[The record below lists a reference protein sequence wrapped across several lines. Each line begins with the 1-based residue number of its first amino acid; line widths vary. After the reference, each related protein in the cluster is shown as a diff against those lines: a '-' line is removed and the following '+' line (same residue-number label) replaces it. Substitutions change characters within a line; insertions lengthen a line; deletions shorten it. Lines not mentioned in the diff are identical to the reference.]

1 MCLPT
6 PHYILP
12 YTALYCSCTDP
23 VLILYEHTTHTL
35 HTLHTAHFKQHSH
48 KSVFS
53 STYSKIGGHFALAP
67 VLQ

>member
-12 YTALYCSCTDP
+12 YTALYCSCTAP
-23 VLILYEHTTHTL
+23 VQAHYTYCTHCTPYTQHTSNNTPN
-35 HTLHTAHFKQHSH
+35 

-53 STYSKIGGHFALAP
+53 STYSEIGGHFALAP